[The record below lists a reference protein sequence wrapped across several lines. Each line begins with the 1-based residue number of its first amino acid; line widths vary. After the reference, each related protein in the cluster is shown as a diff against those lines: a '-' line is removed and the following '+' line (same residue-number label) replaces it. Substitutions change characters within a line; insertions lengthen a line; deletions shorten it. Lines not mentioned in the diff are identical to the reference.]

1 VTPTPAVDQTLCSPT
16 FTAGTPAATDEKP
29 DAKLEL
35 TTFAFRVKA
44 QQTLDE
50 FKGVI
55 ELYKKASALSFSSL
69 PLIETHCFPAG
80 RVSQQLIKRSG

>member
-1 VTPTPAVDQTLCSPT
+1 MSCLEQLHFLS
-16 FTAGTPAATDEKP
+16 AGSPAAKEEQP

-50 FKGVI
+50 FKGVV
-55 ELYKKASALSFSSL
+55 ELYKKASALSS
-69 PLIETHCFPAG
+69 
-80 RVSQQLIKRSG
+80 